1 MIIPGVWGG
10 GRWRGRGS
18 QRKLSKQCSASG
30 GRCGGRGGAGKLV
43 IARIF
48 PCSLVRCG
56 TDCDISR
63 IETLKFRADL
73 PVKPFKTVHNLTK
86 FSLRNPYFESFLCD
100 FDIAQVTF
108 PVWISYEAISQN
120 VNP

>member
-1 MIIPGVWGG
+1 M
-10 GRWRGRGS
+10 
-18 QRKLSKQCSASG
+18 
-30 GRCGGRGGAGKLV
+30 

-63 IETLKFRADL
+63 IETFLKFRAEL
-73 PVKPFKTVHNLTK
+73 PVKPFKTVHHLTK

-100 FDIAQVTF
+100 FDIEQVTF